1 MCPSNPDGL
10 TPPGA
15 QTGRLIRAGVPRQL
29 VAIIYDTGP
38 STYRL
43 CWITLSAGR
52 KGVKKRVLHNIAPK
66 KSSRKNSSYV
76 SFIIQAELQLP

>member
-1 MCPSNPDGL
+1 TYKLACSAGGVGRAPDW
-10 TPPGA
+10 
-15 QTGRLIRAGVPRQL
+15 AGVPRQL